1 MIQPPLGPP
10 TVQLALTLIDRRIE
24 QYKTLGYSRELMLQQ
39 MLVARLPLDA
49 LRTRFPEFP
58 EGIFRHPENPTQPT
72 RRELTAPGRAPVLP
86 SVANPS
92 VDHANQQ
99 AVMAA
104 EGISFQYVP
113 LIQ

>member
-1 MIQPPLGPP
+1 MAAVIPPPAERP

-39 MLVARLPLDA
+39 MLVARFSLDA
-49 LRTRFPEFP
+49 LRVRFPEFP
-58 EGIFRHPENPTQPT
+58 EGRFRHPESPAQPA
-72 RRELTAPGRAPVLP
+72 RRELSAPSRATVLP

-104 EGISFQYVP
+104 E
-113 LIQ
+113 